1 MTTTAR
7 FLMCEP
13 RHFGVTYA
21 INPWMNTTSW
31 SRRSHTLIG
40 ASRRE
45 WAGLHRALRRLGA
58 SVELVPP
65 VPGLPDLVFT
75 ANAAIVLDRK
85 VVLARFRYPERAGEE
100 PHFEAAFRALQA
112 RALIDAVTT
121 LPESLVLEGA
131 GDCVFDRARNI
142 FWTGYG
148 LRSDRGAAALI
159 ERTFKVEAVP
169 LELADPRF
177 YHLDT
182 AFCPLTRGEA
192 LFVPAAFT
200 PSALAALRARL
211 SPEELIEV
219 GIADACKLAA
229 NAVCVGDT
237 IVMSEC
243 GERLR
248 SALADRGYR
257 VLINPLPSFLR
268 SGGSAFCLTLRLD
281 LQSRAALAANR
292 NQWSVISNQELA
304 LTDF

>member
-1 MTTTAR
+1 MEGVMVANTAR

-21 INPWMNTTSW
+21 INPWMDPTSW
-31 SRRSHTLIG
+31 ARRSHTLIS

-45 WAGLHRALRRLGA
+45 WAGLHRALRGLGA
-58 SVELVPP
+58 AIELVPP

-75 ANAAIVLDRK
+75 ANAAVVLDRK

-112 RALIDAVTT
+112 RGLIDAVTT
-121 LPESLVLEGA
+121 LPESIVLEGA
-131 GDCVFDRARNI
+131 GDCVFDRTRNM

-159 ERTFKVEAVP
+159 GQAFAVEAVP

-182 AFCPLTRGEA
+182 AFCPLTGGEA
-192 LFVPAAFT
+192 LFVPEAFT
-200 PSALAALRARL
+200 PLALAALRERRT
-211 SPEELIEV
+211 PEELIEV
-219 GIADACKLAA
+219 GIEDASKLAA
-229 NAVCVGDT
+229 NAVCIGDA

-248 SALADRGYR
+248 SELSERGYR
-257 VLINPLPSFLR
+257 VLAAPLPSFLR

-281 LQSRAALAANR
+281 LQSRAALAA
-292 NQWSVISNQELA
+292 VA
-304 LTDF
+304 